1 MTGMAVHM
9 KAGGYRTHFVGK
21 WDVGMATP
29 HHTPRARGY
38 DTFLGYWHHSNDYWS
53 MDEGACSGAP
63 VKDIWRQNS
72 STLSSPSA
80 ASAASAAS
88 ASYIGAPATDLV
100 NGASCSQTNQTPVGD
115 ERCVFEDD
123 VLAAEVIDIIT
134 HYNVSDVSAAP
145 LFLFW
150 SMHLVHM
157 PLQVRACTPLDY
169 IVFSAFQCRDDSH
182 SFTLTCD
189 ILHSS
194 PSR

>member
-80 ASAASAAS
+80 ASAASA
-88 ASYIGAPATDLV
+88 SYIGAPATDLV

-157 PLQVRACTPLDY
+157 PLQV
-169 IVFSAFQCRDDSH
+169 SAVHPFRLYRIQCISVQGRLA
-182 SFTLTCD
+182 FIYTD
-189 ILHSS
+189 I
-194 PSR
+194 